1 MYFYKYRRKCG
12 KADHFFLHLVIIQGG
27 SSISSITTYIA
38 VSVSDVKIDKMAWAR
53 FQSLVYKTK
62 HWKR

>member
-1 MYFYKYRRKCG
+1 MRYSRSV
-12 KADHFFLHLVIIQGG
+12 FLHILIIQGG
-27 SSISSITTYIA
+27 SCSSSITTYIA
-38 VSVSDVKIDKMAWAR
+38 VSVADVKIDKMAWAR